1 MCKTFKGNQNKTRY
15 QVRITAA
22 HRQTQTFT
30 AEAGANLLD
39 ICRQQQIPVEA
50 ACNGRGI
57 CGKCRVQVIQGNVPA
72 AEEERRV
79 FTAQEIADGYR
90 LACRVRVMSDLTVR
104 LFSQQNAM
112 EIQMPEPAAG
122 NSISKMPEPAAGS
135 SFSKVQGGASD
146 VGPAAET
153 EPAARLKTHER
164 QLTEYCIAV
173 DLGSTTLAAVL
184 IDQSGSILSQVTAV
198 NSQRA
203 YGGDVISRI
212 QASNEGRKD
221 ELRRCICRDLEQM
234 FCALV
239 QKLEKMI
246 KMQIKISRVAI
257 AGNTTMLHLLR
268 GYSCER
274 LGQAPFEPVNLQ
286 TECLPYRELFS
297 DVAGCVQAAVYLLP
311 GMSAFAGADI
321 TAGLYSSGFWQM
333 PEDETAFFV
342 DLGTNGELACGSRK
356 GFVTSAAA
364 AGPAFEGGRLSC
376 GIPGIPGAVSK
387 VSYLY
392 HRVRIQTIGQKKP
405 CGICGTGALE
415 AVAALLGEGLLNKD
429 GLLAPQLFEQ
439 GMVLACREDG
449 SRICLTQADIREIQ
463 MAKAA
468 IRAGIE
474 ILLLRY
480 GQMLGQDAGPAVSRV
495 YLAGG
500 FGYYLSADTATAI
513 GLFPPEWRDKII
525 LCGNTSLKGAVLF
538 LSDPSCAGGLVK
550 LCSKNTSIQLEDDPR
565 FQEIYIQQM
574 GFGNSSGRSL
584 HAAAVNVRT

>member
-1 MCKTFKGNQNKTRY
+1 MCKTFKSNQNKTWY

-122 NSISKMPEPAAGS
+122 NSISKMPEA
-135 SFSKVQGGASD
+135 
-146 VGPAAET
+146 
-153 EPAARLKTHER
+153 AARLKTHGR

-184 IDQSGSILSQVTAV
+184 IDQSGSILSQATAV

-297 DVAGCVQAAVYLLP
+297 DAAGCAQAAVYLLP

-550 LCSKNTSIQLEDDPR
+550 ICSKNTSIQLEDDPR

>member
-1 MCKTFKGNQNKTRY
+1 MCKTFKSNQNKTWY

-122 NSISKMPEPAAGS
+122 NSISKMPEA
-135 SFSKVQGGASD
+135 
-146 VGPAAET
+146 
-153 EPAARLKTHER
+153 AARLKTHGR

-239 QKLEKMI
+239 QKQKQ
-246 KMQIKISRVAI
+246 MQIKISRIAI

-321 TAGLYSSGFWQM
+321 TVGLYSSGFWQM

-550 LCSKNTSIQLEDDPR
+550 ICSKNTSIQLEDDPR

>member
-1 MCKTFKGNQNKTRY
+1 MCKTFKSNQNKTWY

-112 EIQMPEPAAG
+112 KIQMPEPAAG

-146 VGPAAET
+146 VGPAVET
-153 EPAARLKTHER
+153 EAAARLKTHGR

-184 IDQSGSILSQVTAV
+184 IDQSGSILSQATAV

-239 QKLEKMI
+239 QKQKQ
-246 KMQIKISRVAI
+246 MQIKISRIAI

-321 TAGLYSSGFWQM
+321 TVGLYSSGFWQM

-550 LCSKNTSIQLEDDPR
+550 ICSKNTSIQLEDDPR

>member
-1 MCKTFKGNQNKTRY
+1 MCKTFKSNQNKTWY

-122 NSISKMPEPAAGS
+122 NSISKMPEA
-135 SFSKVQGGASD
+135 
-146 VGPAAET
+146 
-153 EPAARLKTHER
+153 AARLKTHGR

-184 IDQSGSILSQVTAV
+184 IDQSGSILSQATAV

-297 DVAGCVQAAVYLLP
+297 DAAGCAQAAVYLLP

-550 LCSKNTSIQLEDDPR
+550 ICSKNTSIRLEDDPR

>member
-1 MCKTFKGNQNKTRY
+1 MCKTFKSNQNKTWY

-122 NSISKMPEPAAGS
+122 NSISKMPEA
-135 SFSKVQGGASD
+135 
-146 VGPAAET
+146 
-153 EPAARLKTHER
+153 AARLKTHGR

-356 GFVTSAAA
+356 GFVTSAA
-364 AGPAFEGGRLSC
+364 GPAFEGGRLSC

-550 LCSKNTSIQLEDDPR
+550 ICSKNTSIQLEDDPR

>member
-79 FTAQEIADGYR
+79 FTAQEIADGSR

-122 NSISKMPEPAAGS
+122 NSISKMPEA
-135 SFSKVQGGASD
+135 
-146 VGPAAET
+146 
-153 EPAARLKTHER
+153 AARLKTHGR

-550 LCSKNTSIQLEDDPR
+550 ICSKNTSIQLEDDPR

>member
-1 MCKTFKGNQNKTRY
+1 MCKTFKSNQNKTWY

-122 NSISKMPEPAAGS
+122 NSISKMPEA
-135 SFSKVQGGASD
+135 
-146 VGPAAET
+146 
-153 EPAARLKTHER
+153 AARLKTHGR

-184 IDQSGSILSQVTAV
+184 IDQSGSILSQATAV

-246 KMQIKISRVAI
+246 KMQMMQIKISRIAI

-297 DVAGCVQAAVYLLP
+297 DAAGCAQAAVYLLP

-550 LCSKNTSIQLEDDPR
+550 ICSKNTSIQLEDDPR

>member
-1 MCKTFKGNQNKTRY
+1 MCKTFKSNQNKTWY

-122 NSISKMPEPAAGS
+122 NSISKMPEA
-135 SFSKVQGGASD
+135 
-146 VGPAAET
+146 
-153 EPAARLKTHER
+153 AARLMTHGR

-550 LCSKNTSIQLEDDPR
+550 ICSKNTSIQLEDDPR

>member
-1 MCKTFKGNQNKTRY
+1 MCKTFKSNQNKTQY
-15 QVRITAA
+15 QVCITAA

-30 AEAGANLLD
+30 AEAGTNLLD

-50 ACNGRGI
+50 ACSGRGI
-57 CGKCRVQVIQGNVPA
+57 CGKCRVQAIQGNIPVT
-72 AEEERRV
+72 EEDRRV
-79 FTAQEIADGYR
+79 FTVQEIADGYR

-104 LFSQQNAM
+104 LFLQQNAM

-122 NSISKMPEPAAGS
+122 SGFSKMP
-135 SFSKVQGGASD
+135 
-146 VGPAAET
+146 

-239 QKLEKMI
+239 QKQKQ
-246 KMQIKISRVAI
+246 MQIKISRIAI

-429 GLLAPQLFEQ
+429 GLLAPPLFEQ
-439 GMVLACREDG
+439 GMVLAYREDG

-480 GQMLGQDAGPAVSRV
+480 GQTLGQDAGPSVSRV

-550 LCSKNTSIQLEDDPR
+550 ICSKNTSIQLEDDPR

-574 GFGNSSGRSL
+574 GFGNSSDRSL
-584 HAAAVNVRT
+584 HAAAMNVST

>member
-1 MCKTFKGNQNKTRY
+1 MCKTFKSNQNKTWY

-122 NSISKMPEPAAGS
+122 NSISKMPEA
-135 SFSKVQGGASD
+135 
-146 VGPAAET
+146 
-153 EPAARLKTHER
+153 AARLKTHGR

-257 AGNTTMLHLLR
+257 AGNTTMLHLL
-268 GYSCER
+268 
-274 LGQAPFEPVNLQ
+274 
-286 TECLPYRELFS
+286 
-297 DVAGCVQAAVYLLP
+297 D
-311 GMSAFAGADI
+311 
-321 TAGLYSSGFWQM
+321 
-333 PEDETAFFV
+333 
-342 DLGTNGELACGSRK
+342 RK
-356 GFVTSAAA
+356 SV
-364 AGPAFEGGRLSC
+364 
-376 GIPGIPGAVSK
+376 V
-387 VSYLY
+387 
-392 HRVRIQTIGQKKP
+392 
-405 CGICGTGALE
+405 
-415 AVAALLGEGLLNKD
+415 
-429 GLLAPQLFEQ
+429 
-439 GMVLACREDG
+439 
-449 SRICLTQADIREIQ
+449 
-463 MAKAA
+463 
-468 IRAGIE
+468 
-474 ILLLRY
+474 
-480 GQMLGQDAGPAVSRV
+480 
-495 YLAGG
+495 
-500 FGYYLSADTATAI
+500 
-513 GLFPPEWRDKII
+513 
-525 LCGNTSLKGAVLF
+525 
-538 LSDPSCAGGLVK
+538 
-550 LCSKNTSIQLEDDPR
+550 
-565 FQEIYIQQM
+565 
-574 GFGNSSGRSL
+574 
-584 HAAAVNVRT
+584 

>member
-1 MCKTFKGNQNKTRY
+1 MCKTFKSNQNKTWY

-122 NSISKMPEPAAGS
+122 NSISKMPEA
-135 SFSKVQGGASD
+135 
-146 VGPAAET
+146 
-153 EPAARLKTHER
+153 AARLKTHGR

-184 IDQSGSILSQVTAV
+184 IDQSGSILSQATAV

-239 QKLEKMI
+239 QKQKQ
-246 KMQIKISRVAI
+246 MQIKISRIAI

-321 TAGLYSSGFWQM
+321 TVGLYSSGFWQM

-550 LCSKNTSIQLEDDPR
+550 ICSKNTSIQLEDDPR

>member
-1 MCKTFKGNQNKTRY
+1 MCKTFKSNQNKTWY

-122 NSISKMPEPAAGS
+122 NSISKMPEA
-135 SFSKVQGGASD
+135 
-146 VGPAAET
+146 
-153 EPAARLKTHER
+153 AARLKAHGR

-184 IDQSGSILSQVTAV
+184 IDQSGSILSQATAV

-239 QKLEKMI
+239 QKQKQ
-246 KMQIKISRVAI
+246 MQIKISRIAI

-474 ILLLRY
+474 ILLLQY

-550 LCSKNTSIQLEDDPR
+550 ICSKNTSIQLEDDPR

>member
-1 MCKTFKGNQNKTRY
+1 MCKTFKSNQNKTWY

-112 EIQMPEPAAG
+112 KIQMPEPAAG

-146 VGPAAET
+146 VGPAVET
-153 EPAARLKTHER
+153 EAAARLKTHGR

-184 IDQSGSILSQVTAV
+184 IDQSGSILSQATAV

-239 QKLEKMI
+239 QKQKQ
-246 KMQIKISRVAI
+246 MQIKISRIAI

-321 TAGLYSSGFWQM
+321 TVGLYSSGFWQM

-364 AGPAFEGGRLSC
+364 AGPKL
-376 GIPGIPGAVSK
+376 
-387 VSYLY
+387 
-392 HRVRIQTIGQKKP
+392 
-405 CGICGTGALE
+405 
-415 AVAALLGEGLLNKD
+415 LLNRT
-429 GLLAPQLFEQ
+429 LLFVPK
-439 GMVLACREDG
+439 
-449 SRICLTQADIREIQ
+449 T
-463 MAKAA
+463 
-468 IRAGIE
+468 
-474 ILLLRY
+474 
-480 GQMLGQDAGPAVSRV
+480 
-495 YLAGG
+495 
-500 FGYYLSADTATAI
+500 
-513 GLFPPEWRDKII
+513 
-525 LCGNTSLKGAVLF
+525 
-538 LSDPSCAGGLVK
+538 
-550 LCSKNTSIQLEDDPR
+550 
-565 FQEIYIQQM
+565 
-574 GFGNSSGRSL
+574 
-584 HAAAVNVRT
+584 

>member
-1 MCKTFKGNQNKTRY
+1 MCKTFKSNQNKTWY

-122 NSISKMPEPAAGS
+122 NSISKMPEA
-135 SFSKVQGGASD
+135 
-146 VGPAAET
+146 
-153 EPAARLKTHER
+153 AARLKTHGR

-550 LCSKNTSIQLEDDPR
+550 ICSKNTSIQLEDDPR

>member
-1 MCKTFKGNQNKTRY
+1 MCKTFKSNQNKTWY

-122 NSISKMPEPAAGS
+122 NSISKMPEA
-135 SFSKVQGGASD
+135 
-146 VGPAAET
+146 
-153 EPAARLKTHER
+153 AARLKTHGR

-297 DVAGCVQAAVYLLP
+297 DAAGCAQAAVYLLP

-550 LCSKNTSIQLEDDPR
+550 ICSKNTSIQLEDDPR

>member
-1 MCKTFKGNQNKTRY
+1 MCKTFKSNQNKTWY

-104 LFSQQNAM
+104 LFSQQTAM

-122 NSISKMPEPAAGS
+122 NSISKMPEA
-135 SFSKVQGGASD
+135 
-146 VGPAAET
+146 
-153 EPAARLKTHER
+153 AARLKTHGR

-550 LCSKNTSIQLEDDPR
+550 ICSKNTSIQLEDDPR